1 MKRTTIKDIA
11 RAAQVSP
18 AAVSFALN
26 DKPGVSAQT
35 RARILEV
42 ASAMGWAPNSYA
54 RALSAAVSQ
63 TIGLVIPKPTTSQTS
78 ERFYFNF
85 MVGLQTR
92 LHQDGYQLVLHLAAD
107 FVDELETYRTW
118 WAQRKVD
125 AVVVVNPQ
133 ASDKRAELLHELDLP
148 AVFIGNTMPHA
159 SAVLAND
166 GEMMAEIA
174 KHLVAQGCSSVAYIC
189 GASTR
194 LHTQRRINALKSY
207 AKEEVLN
214 LKIAA
219 NTEFTEY
226 AGYIETERFLANG
239 IAPQALIFENE
250 VLALGGLQALYD
262 NNLTP
267 GQDMLL
273 ISCED
278 SPICRVVKPAISAIN
293 RNPETLGAHAAELLV
308 SVLKGAAPHTVTEEV
323 PTVIVRASSATKINA
338 R

>member
-11 RAAQVSP
+11 RAAAVSP
-18 AAVSFALN
+18 TAVSFALN
-26 DKPGVSAQT
+26 DKPGIAPQT
-35 RARILEV
+35 RARILKV
-42 ASAMGWAPNSYA
+42 AATMGWTPNSYA

-63 TIGLVIPKPTTSQTS
+63 TIGLVIPRPTTSHAG

-85 MVGLQTR
+85 MVGLQTS
-92 LHQDGYQLVLHLAAD
+92 LHQAGYQLVLHLAAN
-107 FVDELETYRTW
+107 FADELETYRTW

-125 AVVVVNPQ
+125 GVVVVNPQ
-133 ASDKRAELLHELDLP
+133 AADQRAELLHELGLP

-166 GEMMAEIA
+166 GEMMVEIA
-174 KHLVAQGCSSVAYIC
+174 KHLVKQGVSSLAYIC
-189 GASTR
+189 GDSSR
-194 LHTQRRINALKSY
+194 LHTQRRISALKAY
-207 AKEEVLN
+207 AKETVLN
-214 LKIAA
+214 VKIAA
-219 NTEFTEY
+219 NTQFTEY

-250 VLALGGLQALYD
+250 ILALGGLQALYD

-273 ISCED
+273 VSCED

-293 RNPETLGAHAAELLV
+293 RNPETLGTHAGELLV
-308 SVLKGAAPHTVTEEV
+308 AVLKGAAPHTRTEEV
-323 PTVIVRASSATKINA
+323 PQVIVRASSATQI
-338 R
+338 